1 MKKTFLFLILLL
13 ILFSIIGMTCEKQP
27 TLNCEQ
33 ACKYEGYKEGEC
45 KKVPVIE
52 DPCSAVKEI
61 TLFDFECNQKVQEKI
76 VGVDYYCCCKE

>member
-13 ILFSIIGMTCEKQP
+13 ILFSVIGITCEKQP
-27 TLNCEQ
+27 LLNCEQ

-52 DPCSAVKEI
+52 DPCSAVGEI
-61 TLFDFECNQKVQEKI
+61 TLWDFECEQKVPKNI
-76 VGVDYYCCCKE
+76 VGVSYMCCCKE